1 MRYQNKTYIQT
12 DVNSRNYNVNPFN
25 ISSDIYSIKNPNISV
40 TGATSGITIGDNV
53 YLENTSGLTLD
64 IGVDDYFIDNDL
76 GDITLNFYE
85 RADDNFSGEIIY
97 QVENINTSVSTVV
110 LPLNVLNSTDT
121 EVLLSVIPNIKS
133 KTYTLNRLEDYSR
146 SYSEAG
152 SDIKTF
158 NSDTDFYLINT
169 YLPSDITLENSFN
182 DEDELGVLT
191 VDSFLIESGIT
202 TNQLNLTEI
211 PKGDVLVSVNG
222 LTIPEGISGYT
233 VSYDSNSIIFEND
246 LVYEDVINASYVT
259 DGVNNGLSIESLY
272 LEEPFL
278 SGTTT
283 GITENF
289 FYNTDEDK
297 FEISLDSVPLNPD
310 SVILTL
316 NGVTLTNETD
326 YSVVDGTN
334 RLLIDGLLLDDDIVN
349 IVYNSYESYLRDLDV
364 DELEIVWSIE
374 KEVSDEGFFTF
385 VMYNSELEIIEET
398 NIDYTSDTT
407 YSINLNFTNVD
418 NGVYYFK
425 VVNNK
430 THRLL
435 TGSSLN
441 KFKETELIKF
451 NIER

>member
-40 TGATSGITIGDNV
+40 TGATSGITIGDNL
-53 YLENTSGLTLD
+53 YLENTSGITLD
-64 IGVDDYFIDNDL
+64 IGVDDYFFDNDL
-76 GDITLNFYE
+76 GDITLKFYE
-85 RADDNFSGEIIY
+85 RADDNFSGEVIY
-97 QVENINTSVSTVV
+97 QLENIKTSFSQVV
-110 LPLNVLNSTDT
+110 LPLNVLNSSDT
-121 EVLLSVIPNIKS
+121 EVLLSVIPNVKS
-133 KTYTLNRLEDYSR
+133 KTYALNRLSDYSR

-158 NSDTDFYLINT
+158 NSNTDFYLINT

-182 DEDELGVLT
+182 DEDELGTLK
-191 VDSFLIESGIT
+191 VDAFLIESGETI
-202 TNQLNLTEI
+202 NQLTLSDV

-246 LVYEDVINASYVT
+246 LIYEDVINATYVT

-289 FYNTDEDK
+289 FYNIDEDK
-297 FEISLDSVPLNPD
+297 FEIKLDSTPLNPD
-310 SVILTL
+310 SLILTL
-316 NGVTLTNETD
+316 NGVTLVNNVD
-326 YSVVDGTN
+326 YSVINSTN
-334 RLLIDGLLLDDDIVN
+334 RLLVDGLLLDDDIIN
-349 IVYNSYESYLRDLDV
+349 IVYNSYESYLRDLTV
-364 DELEIVWSIE
+364 DELEITWSIE
-374 KEVSDEGFFTF
+374 KEVTDEGFFTF
-385 VMYNSELEIIEET
+385 IIYNSEKEVIEEI
-398 NIDYTSDTT
+398 NVDYTSDTT
-407 YSINLNFTNVD
+407 YSINLNFTNID

-425 VVNNK
+425 VINNK

-435 TGSSLN
+435 TGSSLS
-441 KFKETELIKF
+441 KFRETELIKF